1 MADNVKILNRFDEPI
16 IEPTN
21 AGSRIEPVFELKHDD
36 KGDIELVKTGETNI
50 YEKIQQYADECDI
63 SQILAKAVIDPTI
76 LNQREGF
83 YADMTEM
90 PKTLGE
96 AQNMIL
102 SMQKEFDTL
111 PVETRAK
118 FDYSMEKYVAQFGS
132 KEWADAMG
140 YTQEIAQ
147 DIKETTKGTEPIITK
162 GEEVNES

>member
-1 MADNVKILNRFDEPI
+1 MADKVKILNRFDEPI
-16 IEPTN
+16 IEPTK
-21 AGSRIEPVFELKHDD
+21 AGSKFEPVFELKHDD
-36 KGDIELVKTGETNI
+36 KGEIELVKRGETNI
-50 YEKIQQYADECDI
+50 YEKIQQYADECDV

-118 FDYSMEKYVAQFGS
+118 FDYSMEKYVAQFGT
-132 KEWADAMG
+132 KEWAEAMG
-140 YTQEIAQ
+140 YTQETAQ
-147 DIKETTKGTEPIITK
+147 AVKEAVKETEPIVKK
-162 GEEVNES
+162 GEEINES